1 MKQINIK
8 LTDLQKKKIDEV
20 ATIKGLSLK
29 DLIIKSIEEYGK
41 KESSQNIVDLV
52 DVLSKQL
59 EEKDQQIKSLTQL
72 LNQEQQLNANNVKK
86 IELLEL
92 KNEDEIKKSWWNKLL
107 GK

>member
-41 KESSQNIVDLV
+41 KESSQNIVGISEI
-52 DVLSKQL
+52 LSKQL
-59 EEKDQQIKSLTQL
+59 AEKDEQIRNLTQL
-72 LNQEQQLNANNVKK
+72 LNQEQQLNASNVKK
-86 IELLEL
+86 IELLET
-92 KNEDEIKKSWWNKLL
+92 KKEEVKKSWLDKLL
-107 GK
+107 GR